1 MQLEVTVQCLV
12 GYATDTDSGRRNC
25 LVFKSRKA
33 GTPAVSPNAG
43 RPNAQVHL
51 GLSAANY

>member
-51 GLSAANY
+51 GLSVANY